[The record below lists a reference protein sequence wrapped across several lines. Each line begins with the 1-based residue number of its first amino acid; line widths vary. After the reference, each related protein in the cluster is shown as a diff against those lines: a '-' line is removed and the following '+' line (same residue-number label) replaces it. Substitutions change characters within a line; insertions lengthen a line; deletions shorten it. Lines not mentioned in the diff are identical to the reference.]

1 MQLLS
6 QWALF
11 LLVKLNS
18 AGTVAAQTGG
28 CLVRRL
34 EHQMVEYGTSVRLWL
49 ADYAEDMA
57 IGPRDAR

>member
-1 MQLLS
+1 M
-6 QWALF
+6 
-11 LLVKLNS
+11 LLVRLNS

-28 CLVRRL
+28 CLVRML
-34 EHQMVEYGTSVRLWL
+34 EYQMVEYGTSVRLWL